1 MIHVNYVKSANFA
14 VSLILV
20 SYRRPI
26 DQIHTIIQDVHHWK
40 LNSLGNNVLI
50 ISDNCGI
57 IFIREG

>member
-26 DQIHTIIQDVHHWK
+26 DQIHTIIQDVNHWK
-40 LNSLGNNVLI
+40 LNSLGNVLI
-50 ISDNCGI
+50 ISDYCGI

>member
-26 DQIHTIIQDVHHWK
+26 DQIHTKIQDVNHWK
-40 LNSLGNNVLI
+40 LNSLGNVLI
-50 ISDNCGI
+50 ISDYCGI

>member
-20 SYRRPI
+20 SYGRPI
-26 DQIHTIIQDVHHWK
+26 DQIHTIIQDVNHWK
-40 LNSLGNNVLI
+40 LNSLGNVLI
-50 ISDNCGI
+50 ISNYCGI

>member
-26 DQIHTIIQDVHHWK
+26 DQIHTIIQDVNNWK
-40 LNSLGNNVLI
+40 LNSLGNVLI
-50 ISDNCGI
+50 ISDYCGI